1 MDEACILGRGRVGQI
16 PFPSGVGGETG
27 YTVPLILQWGGG
39 KDDKGLVFPFKHSKP
54 LLGSICSF
62 VLGSPQ
68 EGSEQGL
75 SCCTSFVEEETLP

>member
-1 MDEACILGRGRVGQI
+1 MDEACVLGRGRVEQI
-16 PFPSGVGGETG
+16 PFPYGVGGETG
-27 YTVPLILQWGGG
+27 YTGPLIVKTWGRE
-39 KDDKGLVFPFKHSKP
+39 GLVFPFKHSKT

-75 SCCTSFVEEETLP
+75 SSCTNFVEEETLP